1 MESKRNPKKR
11 STLGENHQAQMIRNT
26 KDNEGG
32 NAFDPLVGKN
42 KDNGKKINI
51 DYSKMGTAKCKR
63 CGQII
68 VKGELRIG
76 KYVLFKRKYILQ
88 YYNVQCAFDSS
99 RSARLATNTVMDI

>member
-1 MESKRNPKKR
+1 
-11 STLGENHQAQMIRNT
+11 MIRNT

-42 KDNGKKINI
+42 KDNRKKINI

-63 CGQII
+63 RGQII

-88 YYNVQCAFDSS
+88 YYHLQCAFDSFHN
-99 RSARLATNTVMDI
+99 ARLVTNTVMDKKEIEGFENITSEEN